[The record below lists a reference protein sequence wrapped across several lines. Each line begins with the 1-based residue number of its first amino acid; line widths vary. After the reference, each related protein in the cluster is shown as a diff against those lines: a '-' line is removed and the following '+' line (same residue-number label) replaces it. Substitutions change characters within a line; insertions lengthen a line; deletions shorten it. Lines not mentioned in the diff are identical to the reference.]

1 MKNVLIINSVS
12 SGAPPGTIHR
22 IYARR
27 QSMPEE
33 LFSLSSHALGSGH
46 AVELARSLVKLPV
59 NIIIYGIEGEQF
71 AAGSILS
78 REVQEALTEVLHL
91 VTLNYSLFR
100 MMY

>member
-46 AVELARSLVKLPV
+46 AV